1 MHLYNIPLIQQDL
14 RHEEAII
21 QTANAFEY
29 LENVITDIF
38 DTINKRIDKNNARV
52 EDIKHRITVANA
64 KVESLVGIK
73 KAITIY
79 SPAKYPAGDKIQDIE
94 VTFPEQ
100 KEPRVRLN
108 DDYTVESSLDPVSQK
123 RLQDKLHFY
132 HVRKFVDRSSES
144 IPEGLGA
151 PPYNMTSI
159 NSFLLY
165 NTTENPYE
173 HYKKVDPLSGTI
185 RTTSSSTALEDES
198 QKMEAAPLSISNRN
212 AQPKKVPDS
221 FFYTPQF
228 DEAPALE
235 VPDDLPDLPGIAG
248 DITFSEGPS
257 KIRTVED
264 TVKSTLLPTDDEIDL
279 NISIRKVENAPKE
292 TPKMPDVP
300 SPPPPPPPQPLP
312 DLPST
317 STPLPK
323 EAPGGKLPPMTDAR
337 SNLMEAI
344 RQAGGKTK
352 LRAAEQKPA
361 GKRETPAPAAGDLM
375 ADLHNK
381 LSMRRKGISGAKDV
395 SGMMDKMSALI
406 PPPPKPT
413 GPPTDISEDDDWE

>member
-1 MHLYNIPLIQQDL
+1 MHLYSVPVIQQDL

-21 QTANAFEY
+21 QAANAFEH
-29 LENVITDIF
+29 LENVINDVF
-38 DTINKRIDKNNARV
+38 QTINRRIEKNNGRV
-52 EDIKHRITVANA
+52 EDIRRRISAANA
-64 KVESLVGIK
+64 KIDSLVGIK

-79 SPAKYPAGDKIQDIE
+79 SPAKYPAGDKVQDIE
-94 VTFPEQ
+94 VTFPSQ
-100 KEPRVRLN
+100 KEPRLKFN
-108 DDYTVESSLDPVSQK
+108 KDYSVESSLDPVSHK

-132 HVRKFVDRSSES
+132 HVRKVEDKTGDV

-151 PPYNMTSI
+151 PPRNIESV
-159 NSFLLY
+159 NSFLLF

-212 AQPKKVPDS
+212 AQPKKIPEN

-228 DEAPALE
+228 DDAPALD

-248 DITFSEGPS
+248 DVTFFEEAPKVLATKPGG
-257 KIRTVED
+257 I
-264 TVKSTLLPTDDEIDL
+264 STLLPTDDEIDL
-279 NISIRKVENAPKE
+279 NISVGKVEEPPKE
-292 TPKMPDVP
+292 TPKPVELT
-300 SPPPPPPPQPLP
+300 SPPPPPPPQPAP
-312 DLPST
+312 EP
-317 STPLPK
+317 PAAPK
-323 EAPGGKLPPMTDAR
+323 SSSGGNMPVMTDAR

-344 RQAGGKTK
+344 RRAGGKTK

-361 GKRETPAPAAGDLM
+361 GKEAPKPAAGDLM

-381 LSMRRKGISGAKDV
+381 LSMRRKGISGAKDA
-395 SGMMDKMSALI
+395 SGVMDRMSALI

-413 GPPTDISEDDDWE
+413 APATDASDDDWE